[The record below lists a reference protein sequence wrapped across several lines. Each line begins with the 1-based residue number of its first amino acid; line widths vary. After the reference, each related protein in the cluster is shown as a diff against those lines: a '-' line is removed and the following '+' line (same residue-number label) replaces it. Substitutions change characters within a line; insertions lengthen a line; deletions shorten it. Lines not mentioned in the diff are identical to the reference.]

1 MTPEQFIYWFQGFC
15 ERDSKLVPTQEQ
27 WDSIWAHLSTVFNKV
42 TPPIAPSVAPPV
54 TPSGANR
61 LLNERISRAAEKAVK
76 EKQQLTPL
84 GEPKDII
91 PFWPQHP
98 SAPFMPQSPLGPF
111 GPNAKPGDFIC

>member
-1 MTPEQFIYWFQGFC
+1 MTQEQFIYWFQGFC
-15 ERDSKLVPTQEQ
+15 ELGGGQVPSQQQ
-27 WDSIWAHLSTVFNKV
+27 WDSIRAHLNTVFNKV
-42 TPPIAPSVAPPV
+42 TPPVAPPV
-54 TPSGANR
+54 VLSGANR